1 MLEGGWKRGRRMLR
15 FRVEV
20 EWMRMLEVVDWE
32 WDEGWGWRRREEEGE
47 TRRVSVSLGWAQI
60 WVWVC
65 VWTGFEDRGR
75 WIREMWTEW
84 GWVSWW
90 MREERGW

>member
-1 MLEGGWKRGRRMLR
+1 MLR

-47 TRRVSVSLGWAQI
+47 TRPVSVSLGWAQI
-60 WVWVC
+60 
-65 VWTGFEDRGR
+65 
-75 WIREMWTEW
+75 
-84 GWVSWW
+84 
-90 MREERGW
+90 